1 MNIPERDIEILRLV
15 GDAADELGLD
25 AYAVG
30 GYVRD
35 CLLQRPSKD
44 IDFVTVGSGIE
55 LARAVS
61 KRLGRSSRLAVFKNF
76 GRARARRAIAT
87 TPANQ
92 LSKTA
97 RSRTT
102 FRAATSRSTP

>member
-1 MNIPERDIEILRLV
+1 MDIPERDIEILHLV
-15 GDAADELGLD
+15 GTAADSLGLD

-35 CLLQRPSKD
+35 CLLQRHSKD

-61 KRLGRSSRLAVFKNF
+61 KRLGRDARLAVFRQF
-76 GRARARRAIAT
+76 RHGARNLPRPGAGIRRRTQGELQPRLAQARG
-87 TPANQ
+87 
-92 LSKTA
+92 
-97 RSRTT
+97 
-102 FRAATSRSTP
+102 